1 MNTTSINKCF
11 WVTLAIAI
19 LCCFSAKAQ
28 GKGDWSLIP
37 SIRSGVAI
45 DFMYNPIEGMT
56 HADVGL
62 AAKYNFNDY
71 WTLLAGIEYEYRHD
85 HSDNPDNW
93 SGAVGPGHHRY
104 FRVPLRIEFT
114 YKWFFA
120 NFGPYLE
127 RTTQPWLTERCYEK
141 YGFGTSTE
149 VGGRIRLTD
158 NSHLRLGL
166 QNQLGFDRITYHTP
180 YQEEELWTCKTLI
193 DALLSVG
200 YEYHF

>member
-1 MNTTSINKCF
+1 MKTILFNKRF
-11 WVTLAIAI
+11 WITAAIA
-19 LCCFSAKAQ
+19 LLFCVPTKAQ
-28 GKGDWSLIP
+28 NARQWSLIP
-37 SIRSGVAI
+37 YIRSGVAF

-62 AAKYNFNDY
+62 TAKYNFNGY
-71 WTLLAGIEYEYRHD
+71 WSLLAGIEYEYR
-85 HSDNPDNW
+85 
-93 SGAVGPGHHRY
+93 PGHHHY
-104 FRVPLRIEFT
+104 FRVPVRVEFT
-114 YKWFFA
+114 YKWFFV

-127 RTTQPWLTERCYEK
+127 RATQPWLTPRSYEN

-149 VGGRIRLTD
+149 IGGRIRLTD
-158 NSHLRLGL
+158 HSHLRLGL

-180 YQEEELWTCKTLI
+180 YHEEEHWTCKTLI